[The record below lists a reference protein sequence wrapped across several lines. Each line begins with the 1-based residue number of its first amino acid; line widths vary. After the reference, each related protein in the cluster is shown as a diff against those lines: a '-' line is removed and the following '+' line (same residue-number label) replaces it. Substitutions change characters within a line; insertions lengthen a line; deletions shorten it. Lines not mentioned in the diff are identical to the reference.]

1 MQGADHLWD
10 LIVTPSPR
18 GSHISR
24 QTTVQLQYAWPL
36 PSMLEVRGLKKWP
49 PFPQPHVKLQ
59 VRTPLLGWDRV
70 LQNTLFFFSIA
81 TAKQALGNFEIKD

>member
-10 LIVTPSPR
+10 LIVTPNPR

-36 PSMLEVRGLKKWP
+36 PSMLEVRGLKKCP
-49 PFPQPHVKLQ
+49 PFPQSHVK
-59 VRTPLLGWDRV
+59 LLGWDRV
-70 LQNTLFFFSIA
+70 LQNTLFFFFSIA